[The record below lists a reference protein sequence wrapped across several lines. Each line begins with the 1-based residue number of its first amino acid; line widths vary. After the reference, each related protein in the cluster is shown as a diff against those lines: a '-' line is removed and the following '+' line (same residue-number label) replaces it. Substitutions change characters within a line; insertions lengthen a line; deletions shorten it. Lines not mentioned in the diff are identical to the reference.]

1 MAWTTALPSSSWMSV
16 TTTAAPSLASS
27 RALARPMPLA
37 PPVTSATL
45 PVTRSAMGVLQLVQE
60 FVEGRVE
67 AFRVV
72 DVRGVAGIRD
82 DCLVRARNLG
92 GHVVRRGEERRV
104 LLAHD
109 DDGRDLDVG
118 QRIDHAGVLLRQ
130 HPAAGA
136 RQAGGVAVLGGAAL
150 GTGACELAEA
160 VTLVALGS
168 LDRVGVPAFAR
179 VVLLVSG

>member
-45 PVTRSAMGVLQLVQE
+45 PLTRSAMGVLQLVQE

-82 DCLVRARNLG
+82 DCLVGARDLG

-104 LLAHD
+104 LFADD
-109 DDGRDLDVG
+109 DDGRG
-118 QRIDHAGVLLRQ
+118 RGGGRR
-130 HPAAGA
+130 GG
-136 RQAGGVAVLGGAAL
+136 RAGGL
-150 GTGACELAEA
+150 
-160 VTLVALGS
+160 
-168 LDRVGVPAFAR
+168 
-179 VVLLVSG
+179 